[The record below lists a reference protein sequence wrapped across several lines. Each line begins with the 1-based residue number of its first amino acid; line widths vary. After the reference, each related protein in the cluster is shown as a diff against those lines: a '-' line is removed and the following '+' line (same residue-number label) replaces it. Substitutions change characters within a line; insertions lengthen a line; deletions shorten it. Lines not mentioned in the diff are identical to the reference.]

1 MGGVHEFLIRR
12 RLLGADGVPVE
23 IEARPPRAGFPQ
35 AGRWRVNGD
44 RFFVES
50 TVMDAPA
57 PRPSPLLAN
66 LRLDLPLGVH
76 HLVAWLQPAGE
87 GRWEALPHDSVSV
100 EQRRTTA
107 RIPVD
112 LPVRFGLVAEAPER
126 AAVLHDISATGLS
139 FDTDADVTVGSE
151 CVFDLAQVGGARFE
165 LLAAVRGRVVRRI
178 GPPDGFR
185 FGVLL
190 QTTPEERTA
199 IYGLLAKVRR
209 APAPPGLPA
218 VEAQEI
224 AVPPGVAEQANA
236 AG

>member
-1 MGGVHEFLIRR
+1 MNEFLIRR
-12 RLLGADGVPVE
+12 RLLGADGAPVE
-23 IEARPPRAGFPQ
+23 VQARPPRPGFPQ
-35 AGRWRVNGD
+35 TGRWRVHGD
-44 RFFVES
+44 RFFVEIAG
-50 TVMDAPA
+50 MDAPA
-57 PRPSPLLAN
+57 PAPSPLLAD
-66 LRLDLPLGVH
+66 LRLDLALGVH

-112 LPVRFGLVAEAPER
+112 LRVRFGLATEALER
-126 AAVLHDISATGLS
+126 AAVLHDISATGLC

-151 CVFDLAQVGGARFE
+151 CVFQLGQVGGDRFE
-165 LLAAVRGRVVRRI
+165 PLAALRGRVVRRI
-178 GPPDGFR
+178 GPEGFR

-209 APAPPGLPA
+209 APAAPGAPA
-218 VEAQEI
+218 AEAQETP
-224 AVPPGVAEQANA
+224 VPLGSAEQVNA
-236 AG
+236 VG